1 MRAPHAGAAPRARH
15 AAAAAALAAAIAM
28 AGVGACESDGHPQT
42 AATSTAGPTPSA
54 TSTAGR
60 TPNEGGGTAGCPAPP
75 VRPVAAGASLTLGPI
90 NGMDPSSA
98 RGDRLVVEAVVLD
111 SSCAPA
117 AAASV
122 RVWHT
127 DARGLY
133 GPAGTQACCYYG
145 GTVRTDANG
154 RFRLDTIR
162 PAQYPD
168 PGAPPAHIHLD
179 IRHRT
184 GALETEILFGTGQQP
199 PALIRPSHTVPA
211 ELRSTGPA
219 SWYAQAAF
227 VIEA

>member
-15 AAAAAALAAAIAM
+15 AATAAALAAAIAM
-28 AGVGACESDGHPQT
+28 AGVSACESDGHPQT
-42 AATSTAGPTPSA
+42 AATSAATSTV

-60 TPNEGGGTAGCPAPP
+60 TPSEGGGTAGCPAPP

-111 SSCAPA
+111 PSCAPA
-117 AAASV
+117 AGASV

-133 GPAGTQACCYYG
+133 GPAGSQACCYYG

-211 ELRSTGPA
+211 ELRSIGPA

-227 VIEA
+227 VLEA